1 MIMKEEEEE
10 STCENNQ
17 LVEVEAEDEVE
28 EQDQDQEKQ
37 ETEISDDHQKKRSI
51 LMLGSSPK
59 EPKTDNQASKK
70 RKVVEK
76 TVVSV
81 KIEAN
86 NTQSSKSD
94 GPPSDFWS
102 WRKYG
107 QKPIKGSPYPRGYY
121 RCSTAKGCSAK
132 KQVERCRT
140 DASML
145 IVTYTSSH
153 NHPGPDIHTATNL
166 LPNQETITSSTTTTE
181 IITSP
186 KQESS
191 SDNNHQQELA
201 VPTTPKE
208 SPVQSF
214 INSTDEDDDYSYIF
228 QSPIDEEINNPFTEV
243 AALLQHKG
251 TVHHSFDEDL
261 VVVPLS
267 YPPHLMSTF
276 SSSTSSS
283 SSTTSPSSNS
293 TTPKSEENDFFDEL
307 EELPTFSSFTGFM
320 RNTFFD
326 ERILLLPS

>member
-1 MIMKEEEEE
+1 MSMKEEEE

-28 EQDQDQEKQ
+28 DQEKP
-37 ETEISDDHQKKRSI
+37 EPEISDDHQKKRSI
-51 LMLGSSPK
+51 LMLSSSPK

-86 NTQSSKSD
+86 NTHSSKSD

-166 LPNQETITSSTTTTE
+166 LPNQETITSSTTTTTE
-181 IITSP
+181 IISSP
-186 KQESS
+186 KQETS

-214 INSTDEDDDYSYIF
+214 INSTDEDDYSYIF

-261 VVVPLS
+261 VVAPLS

-276 SSSTSSS
+276 SSSTPTS